1 MQKSC
6 TKNLMKQ
13 SRFNKE
19 ETMGRRKV
27 ITEADFE
34 DVKKLRNAGWSYS
47 RIGEKYGVSAVSI
60 FKYLSGK
67 TEFNHAKSAK
77 NTK

>member
-1 MQKSC
+1 
-6 TKNLMKQ
+6 
-13 SRFNKE
+13 
-19 ETMGRRKV
+19 MGRRKM

-47 RIGEKYGVSAVSI
+47 RIGEKYGVSVVSI